1 LNQQLYNLEKK
12 KIDNPA
18 KIADIDQEIIKIKE
32 ELKNIQIA
40 IEENDKMKDNV
51 SESLLKSE
59 RNKTTLKQILL
70 KLVSKKEVKNGL
82 NNEAFKSSRKEN
94 DEFLNNANNTNKKD
108 VQVESKG
115 KENKENGKLS
125 DFTSEVDYL
134 KQLLEEKE
142 KQIKEISQKQN
153 NLNKI
158 NEYLENE
165 NIIGKYILMTS
176 DLQVLF
182 LGYINLINFFFN
194 FNSFK
199 YNY

>member
-182 LGYINLINFFFN
+182 LGYINLINFFF
-194 FNSFK
+194 
-199 YNY
+199 

>member
-1 LNQQLYNLEKK
+1 MNQQLYNLEKK

-182 LGYINLINFFFN
+182 LGYINLINFFF
-194 FNSFK
+194 
-199 YNY
+199 